1 MSGTRILPA
10 DVPPPT
16 VWELARTF
24 NGIALASFGGG
35 LSAWSREIVVQRR
48 GWMTETEFLSAMTI
62 CRLLPGAN
70 QVNVAIFVGAR
81 MHGLSGAAAA
91 VAGLVALPF
100 VIVVGL
106 CAFATEYQKIG
117 AIHHVLAGVTPAAIA
132 LTLSM
137 VWQTGRKTL
146 RGLVPFAL
154 CLATAI
160 AAAVLRVPLWTTMLV
175 LGPVG
180 VAWSYHRDAA
190 PAPVPAPDTPR

>member
-1 MSGTRILPA
+1 MSETRLLQA
-10 DVPPPT
+10 DVPRPSA
-16 VWELARTF
+16 WELARTF

-35 LSAWSREIVVQRR
+35 LSAWSREIVVHRR

-70 QVNVAIFVGAR
+70 QVNVAVFVGAR
-81 MHGLSGAAAA
+81 MHGLAGAAAA
-91 VAGLVALPF
+91 VAGLVAVPF

-146 RGLVPFAL
+146 RGLVPFGL
-154 CLATAI
+154 CVATTI
-160 AAAVLRVPLWTTMLV
+160 AAAVLRVPLWATMLV

-180 VAWSYHRDAA
+180 VAWSYRR
-190 PAPVPAPDTPR
+190 DTPVAVPDPPR